1 MRRGGRGSPGHAG
14 PEVVAVPA
22 GGWYCFNRENCD
34 SRYDTMRRLMSSRD
48 WPLTRTGR
56 QGAPLRGRGASWSSQ
71 FEVLEEPRLGS
82 LEPQSGP
89 ALSAS
94 LHLLTLTHTRM
105 LTHAHTLTR
114 SHTHALTHSHSR
126 THTHSHAHTL
136 AHTLTHSHSHSLPAR
151 RTHCLCPL
159 CNRHGDPVFPA
170 RGKPPLVERE
180 HGVRGRGPPRGA
192 GSGGLGRWTSRR
204 LTLPCVAA
212 SSPTA
217 PATSGVGLH
226 PSLTRVSPLCS
237 PLLPFTPQDRA
248 GWRGFW
254 EMRASAL
261 EPLLSPN
268 TRRVPRCL
276 LQRPPPA
283 CPWRLWRASLLAGP
297 WGVAGQSGLRTCP
310 PHPSPPGPGPGPP
323 QALWTTARTPLPFV
337 LAVGGLALCPGPHP
351 KSPPFSEQMNMPSW
365 APSSSRRWCGSFW
378 AKG

>member
-1 MRRGGRGSPGHAG
+1 
-14 PEVVAVPA
+14 
-22 GGWYCFNRENCD
+22 
-34 SRYDTMRRLMSSRD
+34 MRRLMSSRD

-114 SHTHALTHSHSR
+114 SDTLTHTRSH
-126 THTHSHAHTL
+126 T
-136 AHTLTHSHSHSLPAR
+136 HTLTLTLPASQKD
-151 RTHCLCPL
+151 PL
-159 CNRHGDPVFPA
+159 PLSPLQQA
-170 RGKPPLVERE
+170 RGSCLPSPRKTPTGGTRTWCKGPGSPAGS
-180 HGVRGRGPPRGA
+180 GVR
-192 GSGGLGRWTSRR
+192 GGLGRWTSRR